1 MSKNFHQTPN
11 TPSVTMFIALDAAVE
26 RLLEEGLEKQINRH
40 KRCAR
45 IIREGVRQMGLK
57 LLVDDNVASNTVSS
71 VFLPSEIPMAKFI
84 KKMEEKGFTVYA
96 GKGPLKPKNM
106 FQIANMG
113 EINEEICR
121 LFLKTMEE
129 TLTECRP

>member
-1 MSKNFHQTPN
+1 
-11 TPSVTMFIALDAAVE
+11 
-26 RLLEEGLEKQINRH
+26 
-40 KRCAR
+40 
-45 IIREGVRQMGLK
+45 MGLK